1 VEGHGLEKFKDASL
15 IATSA
20 PRSWTLLSAEIR
32 SFTIGEFPAFTPP
45 NAEITQVIA
54 DTGLATSTRSSGGV
68 TQEVVATPGTTWL
81 CPAGIREEATRLSDH
96 FPEVLHVYMPQHSF
110 VQVNNEGIVNCSA
123 QNLRYEC
130 RVSDPIVHRVTQE
143 VIRELRHE
151 TSSGGLKID
160 ALAVELI
167 TTLAHGHMEASHSR
181 QPLAFAKGLLD
192 PQRLERV
199 LQYIEAN
206 LDDDITVN
214 DLAEAACF
222 SLFHFAR
229 AFHLAM
235 GKPPHGYLS
244 ERRLDRA
251 KQLLAHSD
259 ASLVDISLICR
270 FSGQANFTKAFKRA
284 MGVSPGRYRQ
294 AHR

>member
-1 VEGHGLEKFKDASL
+1 VEGHGQEKFRDASL
-15 IATSA
+15 IATSSK
-20 PRSWTLLSAEIR
+20 RSWTLLSAELR
-32 SFTIGEFPAFTPP
+32 SFGKGEFDAFTPP
-45 NAEITQVIA
+45 NAEITQVVA
-54 DTGLATSTRSSGGV
+54 DTGGAYSTRSSGGV
-68 TQEVVATPGTTWL
+68 SQEVLATPGTTWL
-81 CPAGIREEATRLSDH
+81 CPAGIREEATRLTDD
-96 FPEVLHVYMPQHSF
+96 FPEVLHVYIPQHSF
-110 VQVNNEGIVNCSA
+110 IQISSEGIVDCSP

-130 RVSDPIVHRVTQE
+130 RVTDPTVHRVTRAIIE
-143 VIRELRHE
+143 ELRNE

-167 TTLAHGHMEASHSR
+167 GALGQDHMEINPSR
-181 QPLAFAKGLLD
+181 QRLAFAKGLLD
-192 PQRLERV
+192 RQRLDRV

-206 LDDDITVN
+206 LDGDIAVA

-222 SLFHFAR
+222 SLYHFVR

-235 GKPPHGYLS
+235 GRPPHAYIS

-251 KQLLAHSD
+251 KHLLAYSD
-259 ASLVDISLICR
+259 EALVDISLICR

-284 MGVSPGRYRQ
+284 IGISPGRYRS